1 MAATIEVKY
10 FNSFVLKKQ
19 PENNS
24 DELIWNGS
32 FGIPQPSGGFRRTS
46 NIDNDKT
53 WIIEEARI
61 RGGYN
66 NTSTDYGVR
75 AYLVEDEPNANFRF
89 NSMIYSGIYNS
100 RTGINQTNV
109 FSVGEEITKSLDPAN
124 GSIQKLYAEDTN
136 LIIFQESKV
145 SRALIDKDAIYSA
158 EGGGLPVSSFRTVIG
173 QIVPYGGNYGIG
185 THPESF
191 AVYGYN
197 KYFVDSNQGVVLRLG
212 GNSGIDEISS
222 AGLTSFF
229 RNNIISVDSNTFGVG
244 KLIGGW
250 DMYNKE
256 YTLSIQPS
264 NPSLTYKTLSFDERT
279 NGWSSRYSYIPADMF
294 SVQNKF
300 FSANYVVGGTNN
312 GLYEHYSTDV
322 NRATFYNTSNDSTIT
337 SVFNANPS
345 LVKVFQTIN
354 YEGGTNW
361 QMESFVTNGT
371 GEAPNTNQYT
381 NEDSA
386 NAIAA
391 FVMPTTLIQL
401 ENNYLKNE
409 FKKKE
414 DKYFANLINTTGFTQ
429 GEVVYGGSI
438 SGVKGYFATVKMKA
452 TNTATS
458 GSNELFAISSNYK
471 ESSY

>member
-1 MAATIEVKY
+1 MPAIIQIKY
-10 FNSFVLKKQ
+10 YNTYVLKRLS
-19 PENNS
+19 NTA
-24 DELIWNGS
+24 
-32 FGIPQPSGGFRRTS
+32 QPSY
-46 NIDNDKT
+46 N
-53 WIIEEARI
+53 WYVEESRI

-66 NTSTDYGVR
+66 NSQTGLAPR
-75 AYLVEDEPNANFRF
+75 AFLVSEDNLQESLG
-89 NSMIYSGIYNS
+89 NSIIYSGVFNS
-100 RTGINQTNV
+100 RTGTNQSNV
-109 FSVGEEITKSLDPAN
+109 FPSGQDITRSVDP
-124 GSIQKLYAEDTN
+124 GQGTIQKLYAENTN
-136 LIIFQESKV
+136 LTIFQERKV
-145 SRALIDKDAIYSA
+145 NRALIDKDAIYSA
-158 EGGGLPVSSFRTVIG
+158 EGQPVTTSTDLVIG
-173 QIVPYGGNYGIG
+173 QIQPYAGNFGIS
-185 THPESF
+185 TNPESF
-191 AVYGYN
+191 AVYGYR
-197 KYFVDSNQGVVLRLG
+197 KYFTDANQGAVLRL
-212 GNSGIDEISS
+212 SQDGITEISNY
-222 AGLTSFF
+222 GMYDYF
-229 RNNIISVDSNTFGVG
+229 RDKLGVLSNGEA
-244 KLIGGW
+244 IGSW
-250 DMYNKE
+250 DIHNKC
-256 YTLSIQPS
+256 YTLSLQPAS
-264 NPSLTYKTLSFDERT
+264 DETSYPYDNDTLSFDERT